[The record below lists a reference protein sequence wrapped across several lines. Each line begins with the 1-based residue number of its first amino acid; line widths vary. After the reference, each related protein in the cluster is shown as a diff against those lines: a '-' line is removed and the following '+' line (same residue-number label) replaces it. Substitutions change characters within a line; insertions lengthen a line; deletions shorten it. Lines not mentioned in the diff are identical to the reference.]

1 MLFIQFPN
9 KFIVIF
15 LSLLISCNILALTV
29 GTYNAPPF
37 SMREDGEDIGLATEA
52 VRNILQKASIDDYK
66 IINYPLARGLAEL
79 SSGRIDIYYPYIVD
93 AKDMHNQPY
102 ELIGPISRY
111 RIALFVRKDY
121 QQPVSLADMQNLV
134 LSAER
139 GSVDDL
145 ILQKNKISIEQATKP
160 VSCLRMVLAERV
172 VACAIGTLPGMYAAA
187 INNLSEQLR
196 YVDTDEYA
204 EMYLALGPSLSKED
218 VAKIKATFEK
228 LKRENFFQKQQIDYE
243 KKFSVFIRSL
253 S

>member
-1 MLFIQFPN
+1 MLFIRFLN
-9 KFIVIF
+9 KFNFIV
-15 LSLLISCNILALTV
+15 LSLLISCNIQAITV

-52 VRNILQKASIDDYK
+52 VRNILQKATIDDYK

-93 AKDMHNQPY
+93 VNDMDKQPY

-121 QQPVSLADMQNLV
+121 QKPVSLSAMQDLV
-134 LSAER
+134 VSAER
-139 GSVDDL
+139 GSIDDL
-145 ILQKNKISIEQATKP
+145 VLQKNRIHIEQATKP

-187 INNLSEQLR
+187 INNLSGQLR
-196 YVDTDEYA
+196 FVDTEEYA

-218 VAKIKATFEK
+218 VAKIKSTFRN
-228 LKRENFFQKQQIDYE
+228 LKEENYFQKQQVDYE
-243 KKFSVFIRSL
+243 KKFALFIKSL